1 MSITEIALALTASIA
16 FGGVLSYAVY
26 LKYKNMRLASS
37 LVQATVDKNTIA
49 NQMLQ
54 LTSNKKIKDI
64 EEKDGFIK
72 FLSDSRESAFE
83 YIEEVQKTVYLFKD
97 DLEPIVEAYRDSGTA
112 SDSMKQIV
120 RAYDNVIALLPAD
133 E

>member
-1 MSITEIALALTASIA
+1 LSITEILLSITGIIA

-26 LKYKNMRLASS
+26 LKYKNIRMAGK
-37 LVQATVDKNTIA
+37 LVQAVVDKNTIA
-49 NQMLQ
+49 NQLNQ
-54 LTSNKKIKDI
+54 VTSNKKIKDI

-72 FLSDSRESAFE
+72 FLSDSRDSAFE

-112 SDSMKQIV
+112 SESMQKVV
-120 RAYDNVIALLPAD
+120 RAYDNVISLLPAD

>member
-1 MSITEIALALTASIA
+1 
-16 FGGVLSYAVY
+16 
-26 LKYKNMRLASS
+26 
-37 LVQATVDKNTIA
+37 
-49 NQMLQ
+49 MLQ

-72 FLSDSRESAFE
+72 FLADSRESAFE